1 MLVKMEFVIAQWL
14 MMSNVLARATA
25 GNKKNKLTL
34 SKNQQSKR
42 PNIVIGTR
50 SFMLIYCGFS

>member
-1 MLVKMEFVIAQWL
+1 MEFVIAQWL

-25 GNKKNKLTL
+25 GNKKNKQTL